1 MKNTSKLI
9 RNIDSPKSVLLPAL
23 LLGLTAATAIVMV
36 KLGLPMA
43 MLIVLGALGLGVGI
57 FMIAYPEFAFYVAI
71 SSSFFVFCLLRLIGS
86 DIPLVTLID
95 VMVWVTFVA
104 VLIQKGIKGESF
116 WKYCNSPIM
125 LMYLIILVYT
135 FLEYFN
141 PNGGNKELYFLF
153 LRRVITLLL
162 FLYCVLQLLT
172 NMRAIDRFFK
182 AVLILMFVSALYGC
196 YESWFG
202 MPAFELN
209 YITSDPL
216 RAALASLD
224 GGGFRISSF
233 LPSCMDF
240 GLLMAA
246 STIIFLALYLRLKTT
261 RRRKRLFLVAMICSA
276 LSMSYSGT
284 RTATLMLIV
293 MVVLYVL
300 MTINER
306 KTMIFSSIFGFLLL
320 AVIFGPSYGNGQLR
334 RLKSTFD
341 LKSEESLNVRDMNRH
356 AIQPY
361 IYGHPIGGGVGT
373 TGVLY
378 ISYNRG
384 HPLAGFPTDSGLLAI
399 VLEYGVIGLLI
410 HCLTYFIILQQG
422 VLTYYQTRDP
432 KRKIYLLASVL
443 FVFGFVFAQYA
454 QVAIGQL
461 PNGFVYLGLNAV
473 IIRLQQMEKEKQ
485 PSLTT

>member
-1 MKNTSKLI
+1 MKNTSKII
-9 RNIDSPKSVLLPAL
+9 RNMHRPHSWMLSVILLAL
-23 LLGLTAATAIVMV
+23 TTVGAIVMV
-36 KLGLPMA
+36 KMGFPSA
-43 MLIVLGALGLGVGI
+43 MFVVLGAAGLGVGV
-57 FMIAYPEFAFYVAI
+57 FMIAYPEFAFYSGITA
-71 SSSFFVFCLLRLIGS
+71 SFFVFCLLRLIGA

-95 VMVWVTFVA
+95 IMVWVTFVA

-125 LMYLIILVYT
+125 LMYLIILLYT
-135 FLEYFN
+135 MLEYFN

-153 LRRVITLLL
+153 FRRVITLLL
-162 FLYCVLQLLT
+162 FLYCSLQVLT
-172 NMRAIDRFFK
+172 DMTAIDRFFK
-182 AVLILMFVSALYGC
+182 MTLVLMFVSALYGC
-196 YESWFG
+196 YEEWFG
-202 MPAFELN
+202 LPAFELN

-216 RAALASLD
+216 RAALASL
-224 GGGFRISSF
+224 GAQRHASLPF

-246 STIIFLALYLRLKTT
+246 STAIFLTLYLRLKTSK
-261 RRRKRLFLVAMICSA
+261 RRKRQFLVATICSA
-276 LSMSYSGT
+276 LAMSYSGT

-306 KTMIFSSIFGFLLL
+306 KTIMFASVFGFLLV

-356 AIQPY
+356 HIQPY

-399 VLEYGVIGLLI
+399 VLEYGYIGLLI
-410 HCLTYFIILQQG
+410 HCLTYFIILQQA
-422 VLTYYQTRDP
+422 VLTYYRSSDP
-432 KRKIYLLASVL
+432 RAKIYLLSSVL
-443 FVFGFVFAQYA
+443 FIFGFVFAQYA

-473 IIRLQQMEKEKQ
+473 IIRLRQLEKEKQ
-485 PSLTT
+485 LILN